1 MTFNKPENFHNKLSF
16 VFHGVLAAPLAW
28 FVYLFLEIK
37 HRQLK
42 PLIHDE
48 LVIRI
53 ITIVVPVI
61 AAVVLYLAYRYYKS
75 QLAPISKLHSL
86 HDKLVAYYKL
96 NLRLYIVTGIVSL
109 LLVLSLYLTTAA
121 VFTLGYVFLLFFMS
135 LNRPDQRK
143 YVRDLRLSKQEAEVI
158 LKKGEFSD
166 VEEVMQ

>member
-1 MTFNKPENFHNKLSF
+1 M
-16 VFHGVLAAPLAW
+16 
-28 FVYLFLEIK
+28 
-37 HRQLK
+37 
-42 PLIHDE
+42 
-48 LVIRI
+48 
-53 ITIVVPVI
+53 
-61 AAVVLYLAYRYYKS
+61 
-75 QLAPISKLHSL
+75 
-86 HDKLVAYYKL
+86 AYYKL